1 MLTNKIFNA
10 SALVTRLGRPAEP
23 SQQVCSLQSAPLLS
37 LVATPYQRTTI
48 HPIVVQPYTL

>member
-37 LVATPYQRTTI
+37 LVETR
-48 HPIVVQPYTL
+48 

>member
-10 SALVTRLGRPAEP
+10 SALEYSFFCFVTRLGRPAEP

-37 LVATPYQRTTI
+37 LVETR
-48 HPIVVQPYTL
+48 